1 MFRQTEETVIYANR
15 YKMAPDAEL
24 NVAVRLESRRLG
36 SSINLKRIPRG
47 TVSEREKK
55 KGF

>member
-1 MFRQTEETVIYANR
+1 MLPEMFRQSEETVVYANR

-36 SSINLKRIPRG
+36 SSLNLKRIPRG
-47 TVSEREKK
+47 QVS
-55 KGF
+55 